1 MKFRNI
7 IQSLVLLV
15 SLAWVSSCDFGDL
28 NVDPANPDAVP
39 VQALL
44 PTIEVR
50 QAYLYGGDMA
60 RYNAMFTQHFNGVS
74 RQSLVIGRYNFTSSD
89 VNSAWNQMYRGA
101 FRDLKV
107 LIDLAD
113 AQGATH
119 YSAVGKILQ
128 ANMIGL
134 ASDMWGNVPFTE
146 AGLGTENLAPA
157 YDSRDEIYSS
167 VHSLLQDAR
176 AALAVRTDL
185 PVGSEDYFY
194 ASVNTD
200 YAPLWIKAAFAL
212 DARYYLH
219 RGDLVNALEAAK
231 VSFASEAEE
240 LTFASF
246 SESPT
251 ESHPLFQFIDQRG
264 DTRMGEFFVELMKAN
279 SDPRLPFFVAEFGD
293 TGEYIGVPAG
303 DDSEGSEA
311 GPFYNNRSAT
321 VPFISYSEVKFIEAE
336 VLLRQGGDY
345 QTPLREAIRSSVEVV
360 TGVENDDF
368 VDAQVA
374 SVTDLEGLIL
384 QKYVALFYQ
393 PETFNDLRRTGFP
406 ALSPAQ
412 GASQEQSGG
421 DIPNR
426 WPYPINEQ
434 LFNKENFDANN
445 PSGPPLVP
453 ELGWE

>member
-1 MKFRNI
+1 MKFKNI

-15 SLAWVSSCDFGDL
+15 SLGWVSSCDFGDL

-60 RYNAMFTQHFNGVS
+60 RYNAMFTQHLNGVS
-74 RQSLVIGRYNFTSSD
+74 RQHLVIGRYNFTSTD

-107 LIDLAD
+107 MIDLA
-113 AQGATH
+113 AETNAPH
-119 YSAVGKILQ
+119 YGAVGSILK
-128 ANMIGL
+128 ANMIGV
-134 ASDMWGNVPFTE
+134 ASDLWGNVPSSE
-146 AGLGTENLAPA
+146 AALGIDNLAPA
-157 YDSRDEIYSS
+157 YDSRNDIYNEIHQLLASARD
-167 VHSLLQDAR
+167 SLG
-176 AALAVRTDL
+176 VETEI
-185 PVGSEDYFY
+185 PIGGEDYFY
-194 ASVNTD
+194 GGVTD
-200 YAPLWIKAAFAL
+200 SWIKAAFAL

-219 RGDLVNALEAAK
+219 RGDLTNALSAAQNAF
-231 VSFASEAEE
+231 SSEEEE

-246 SESPT
+246 SDSPT

-264 DTRMGEFFVELMKAN
+264 DTRMGKFFVDLMKAN
-279 SDPRLPFFVAEFGD
+279 NDPRLPFFVAEFGD
-293 TGEYIGVPAG
+293 TGEFVGVPAG
-303 DDSEGSEA
+303 DDADGSEA
-311 GPFYNNRSAT
+311 GPFYNSRSAT
-321 VPFISYSEVKFIEAE
+321 VPFISYAEVKFIEAE

-360 TGVENDDF
+360 TGVANDAF

-374 SVTDLEGLIL
+374 SVSDLEGLIL

-393 PETFNDLRRTGFP
+393 TETFNDLRRTGFP

-421 DIPNR
+421 EIPNR

-453 ELGWE
+453 ELDWE